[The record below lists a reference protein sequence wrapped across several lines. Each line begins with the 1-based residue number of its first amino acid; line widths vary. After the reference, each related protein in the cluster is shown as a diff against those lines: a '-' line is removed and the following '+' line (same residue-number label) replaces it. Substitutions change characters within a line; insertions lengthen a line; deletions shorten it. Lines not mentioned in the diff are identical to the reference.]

1 MLEGGLFASYSHDA
15 TVRIWKIDSGE
26 CVRILTG
33 DVFSACSLGNG
44 LLATGSTHGCEA
56 RIWKVDT
63 GECVKVFTTD
73 RTRDVLMTIDKI
85 GPTTV
90 AFGLERDIH
99 LVELSDL
106 LNA

>member
-1 MLEGGLFASYSHDA
+1 
-15 TVRIWKIDSGE
+15 VRIWKIDSGE
-26 CVRILTG
+26 CVRVLSGHTV
-33 DVFSACSLGNG
+33 DVSSACSLGNG
-44 LLATGSTHGCEA
+44 LLATGSAHGCDV

-73 RTRDVLMTIDKI
+73 TTGHVLMTIDKI

-90 AFGLERDIH
+90 AFGLECDIH